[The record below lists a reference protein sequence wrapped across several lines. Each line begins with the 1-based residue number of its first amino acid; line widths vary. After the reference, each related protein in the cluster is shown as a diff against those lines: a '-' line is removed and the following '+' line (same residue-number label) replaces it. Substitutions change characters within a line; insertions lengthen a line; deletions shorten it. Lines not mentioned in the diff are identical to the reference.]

1 MTVERYGGFW
11 RRAVAILIDAV
22 VILFISMFIL
32 LIGVF
37 ALLFSRFTPE
47 ELPGLIT
54 YGGPFFLIYTGAT
67 SFVTKFLYFVYFHG
81 VGGRTPGKMVM
92 GLRVRPLD
100 GSPMTFGLAFLRWV
114 GYVVSLLPCYLGFLW
129 VAVDR
134 RKRGWHDYI
143 AGTVVIREGEKP
155 VKTAPSAAE
164 KDLDKEDYII

>member
-11 RRAVAILIDAV
+11 RRAIAILIDGV
-22 VILFISMFIL
+22 VIFFISMFIL
-32 LIGVF
+32 FIGIF

-47 ELPGLIT
+47 ELPALIT

-81 VGGRTPGKMVM
+81 AGGRTPGKMIM
-92 GLRVRPLD
+92 GLRVQPLD

-114 GYVVSLLPCYLGFLW
+114 GYLVSMLCLHLGFLW

-143 AGTVVIREGEKP
+143 AGTIVIRGGEKR
-155 VKTAPSAAE
+155 VKTAPSAPE

>member
-11 RRAVAILIDAV
+11 RRAVAILIDGV
-22 VILFISMFIL
+22 VIFFISMFIL
-32 LIGVF
+32 FIGIL
-37 ALLFSRFTPE
+37 ALLFSTFTPE
-47 ELPGLIT
+47 ELPALVT

-81 VGGRTPGKMVM
+81 AGGRTPGKMVM
-92 GLRVRPLD
+92 GLRVRPVD

-114 GYVVSLLPCYLGFLW
+114 GYLVSMLFFYLGFLW

-143 AGTVVIREGEKP
+143 AGTIVIREGEKP
-155 VKTAPSAAE
+155 VKTTPSAAE